1 MFSAELKLTE
11 NRLYPPLRLMTLE
24 DAKVALS
31 CDVSRENKKRTVT
44 FMGQKNVTVMRRWFS
59 RSNTGN

>member
-31 CDVSRENKKRTVT
+31 CDVSRENKK
-44 FMGQKNVTVMRRWFS
+44 GL
-59 RSNTGN
+59 